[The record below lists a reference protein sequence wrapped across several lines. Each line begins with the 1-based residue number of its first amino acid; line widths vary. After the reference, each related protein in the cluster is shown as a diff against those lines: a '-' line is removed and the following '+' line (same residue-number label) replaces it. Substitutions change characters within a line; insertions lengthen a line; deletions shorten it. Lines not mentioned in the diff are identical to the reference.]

1 MLNSLQHYKLLK
13 CIQDLSLKQMFFRY
27 KRNILINKGIAG
39 STFYNGYDVL
49 WYFDMII

>member
-27 KRNILINKGIAG
+27 KRYILINKGIAG
-39 STFYNGYDVL
+39 STFHNILMNMMYYDIL
-49 WYFDMII
+49 I